1 SVSAEEA
8 HAARLLGGDL
18 GVGDLRAG
26 DQHGAALVVDQRD
39 GGAVG
44 DRAVQPLD
52 QGLGLLLGLD
62 HDLARGV
69 LDTDTDLHDLT
80 FPPRAG
86 RRRSLLCSRGVY
98 ASAGGAAR
106 PSVAATTPGTGESSL
121 GAKPLRPCTTV
132 VVMVSRIASRCAAPS
147 ASCSSCAVLWAM
159 AMTPR
164 PSTRDSSVPI
174 RRDAV
179 STSASSIA
187 IRSRTVTTF
196 SRTASE
202 ITSCPV

>member
-1 SVSAEEA
+1 CESKVTSPTGGSSRTVSEDSAGRMRTLAVSGPTSTEVAGTSSSPTIAPSTATTAVVVTRRIRRRRCRSRRRRRERRVGATVPVPGSSSCGGWASCEVTSVSAEEA

-69 LDTDTDLHDLT
+69 LDT
-80 FPPRAG
+80 
-86 RRRSLLCSRGVY
+86 
-98 ASAGGAAR
+98 
-106 PSVAATTPGTGESSL
+106 
-121 GAKPLRPCTTV
+121 
-132 VVMVSRIASRCAAPS
+132 
-147 ASCSSCAVLWAM
+147 
-159 AMTPR
+159 
-164 PSTRDSSVPI
+164 
-174 RRDAV
+174 
-179 STSASSIA
+179 
-187 IRSRTVTTF
+187 
-196 SRTASE
+196 
-202 ITSCPV
+202 